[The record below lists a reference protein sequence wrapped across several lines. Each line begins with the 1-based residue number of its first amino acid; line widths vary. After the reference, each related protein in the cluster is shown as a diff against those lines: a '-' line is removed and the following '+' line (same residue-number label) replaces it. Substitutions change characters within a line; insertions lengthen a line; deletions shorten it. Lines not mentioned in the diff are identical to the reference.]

1 MAIDS
6 LETRPSSARSRRKR
20 LVRAAQPGG
29 GLTYPHRD
37 HRRQRSSTSAAPSV
51 RFDGGGSYVAEWRFG
66 LPDCKD
72 GLGLHEL
79 QSGEGSRLNG
89 RSWRREW
96 DSNFPTSFRFCN
108 LQIRQCHGCH
118 ECQRCRRALP
128 AIARSRSGP
137 AVRAGRRRGSPQ
149 NVSGNRSSRPRTP
162 SRIRPDLPFRI
173 QSKCFH
179 VDAGR
184 SVRASPRL
192 AGSGVFAPPRR
203 SPSSRACRLA

>member
-1 MAIDS
+1 MRARRRRGS
-6 LETRPSSARSRRKR
+6 LSDVCRSWCATRGRSCESADT
-20 LVRAAQPGG
+20 V
-29 GLTYPHRD
+29 
-37 HRRQRSSTSAAPSV
+37 V
-51 RFDGGGSYVAEWRFG
+51 GSGVAELVG
-66 LPDCKD
+66 LVPIAMRVSAV
-72 GLGLHEL
+72 GFTGRL
-79 QSGEGSRLNG
+79 SRG
-89 RSWRREW
+89 AAREWERSWRREW